1 MLGKSKKEYIH
12 LTRREQ
18 CKISRISWKIKL
30 TTVKK
35 KKKKK
40 KKTNLKRPVNKGE
53 KILLFSLQKK
63 NLTVKLKTV
72 NFLSGLYAI
81 AAYRDPQC

>member
-1 MLGKSKKEYIH
+1 M
-12 LTRREQ
+12 Q
-18 CKISRISWKIKL
+18 NISHFLENETNNS
-30 TTVKK
+30 KK

>member
-1 MLGKSKKEYIH
+1 MLEKNKKEYIH

-30 TTVKK
+30 TTV
-35 KKKKK
+35 KKK